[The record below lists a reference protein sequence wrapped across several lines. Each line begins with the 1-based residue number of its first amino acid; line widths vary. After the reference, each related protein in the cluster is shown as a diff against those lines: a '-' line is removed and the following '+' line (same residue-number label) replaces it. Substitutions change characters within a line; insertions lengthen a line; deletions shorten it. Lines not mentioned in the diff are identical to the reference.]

1 MKFTHVLLSILGALA
16 VAAGQS
22 PSKAIV
28 TNLETAKW
36 TVEKGGLES
45 VLVRTD
51 AATGGMELLVRFP
64 SGHVVPAHSHDS
76 NEHIVVLEGQLAL
89 HQDTGDTIINTGGLA
104 YLPAHEVQRM
114 SCSSKS
120 RCTFYLAWDGNP
132 ASHAAK

>member
-1 MKFTHVLLSILGALA
+1 MKTLLILMTLT
-16 VAAGQS
+16 AARGQS

-28 TNLETAKW
+28 TNLDTAKW
-36 TVEKGGLES
+36 TVEKGGSES

-64 SGHVVPAHSHDS
+64 SGHVIPAHWHDS
-76 NEHIVVLEGQLAL
+76 NEHIVVLEGQLTL
-89 HQDTGDTIINTGGLA
+89 HQDSGEAVLNTGGLA
-104 YLPAHEVQRM
+104 YLPAKEIQRL
-114 SCSSKS
+114 SCTSKS